1 MQERQH
7 DESRCTGAYYI
18 MHDVFSPQPTHF
30 KRLMKS
36 YSFPPLLVAVAATAL
51 NVASL
56 AISLQVGPIS
66 TAKSGCQIA
75 CKIVAV

>member
-1 MQERQH
+1 
-7 DESRCTGAYYI
+7 
-18 MHDVFSPQPTHF
+18 MHDVFSPQPAHF
-30 KRLMKS
+30 KRHDKSAFTKTHFVNLNWMKS
-36 YSFPPLLVAVAATAL
+36 YSFPPLLVAVAAAAL

-56 AISLQVGPIS
+56 AISLQIGPIS